1 MNLLTTEHEARAY
14 VASLTNTAGMDRL
27 ERFIHLLGDENE
39 VQNLVSR
46 PSLGTVWTR
55 HIADSAQLVRIVPRE
70 TILSS
75 ATPWVDI
82 GSGAGF
88 PGLTVSCIRPD
99 WHVILIEPRK
109 RRADFLQQ
117 CVTELKL
124 ENCTVLATR
133 VENVTNVRASVISA
147 RAVAPLSRLLRISAG
162 LAVQNTVFL
171 FPKGRSAKSDLELI
185 SDDRAHMFHVE
196 PSLTDPNAGIIVGGV
211 ETLSGKISC

>member
-1 MNLLTTEHEARAY
+1 MNIPTTEHEARAY
-14 VASLTNTAGMDRL
+14 VASLTNTEGMARL
-27 ERFIHLLGDENE
+27 EQFTQLLGEENE

-46 PSLGTVWTR
+46 SSLGSVWTR
-55 HIADSAQLVRIVPRE
+55 HIADSAQLVRFVPRE
-70 TILSS
+70 TVPRS

-88 PGLTVSCIRPD
+88 PGLIVSCIRPD
-99 WHVILIEPRK
+99 WHVVLIEPRK
-109 RRADFLQQ
+109 RRADFLQE
-117 CVTELKL
+117 CATELKL
-124 ENCTVLATR
+124 ENSTVLATR

-147 RAVAPLSRLLRISAG
+147 RAVAPLSRLLRISTV

-211 ETLSGKISC
+211 KALSGKISC